1 MPLYEFE
8 CTSCGNISEK
18 LMKISEPNPAHCEHC
33 QGGPLKKLMSRTS
46 FVLKGQG
53 WYETDFK
60 NKSTASETPK
70 AKKKATCEAQGCDA
84 TAAATC
90 PNP

>member
-8 CTSCGNISEK
+8 CQTCGQISEI
-18 LMKISEPNPAHCEHC
+18 LMKISDPMPSDCFC
-33 QGGPLKKLMSRTS
+33 GKKNSLTKKMSRTS

-60 NKSTASETPK
+60 SKPK
-70 AKKKATCEAQGCDA
+70 EQGQQKNPKTEVKKEKTSPQPTKEAK
-84 TAAATC
+84 
-90 PNP
+90 

>member
-8 CTSCGNISEK
+8 CQACGQITEM
-18 LMKISEPNPAHCEHC
+18 LMKISDPQPDLCSCE
-33 QGGPLKKLMSRTS
+33 KKGSLRKKMSRTS

-60 NKSTASETPK
+60 TKPAKKEPKNKNEQASSKPASSPK
-70 AKKKATCEAQGCDA
+70 ADSTT
-84 TAAATC
+84 TA
-90 PNP
+90 P